1 MSGLVIYP
9 GSFDP
14 ITYGHLDVAA
24 RAAALFDELVV
35 AVSHNVGKTSLF
47 SVEERIELAAQALA
61 DIPNARVSH
70 FQGLLVDFCRRCGA
84 RAVVRGLRAVS
95 DFEYEFQ
102 MALTNRHLAGEKVDT
117 VFLMPNEDHI
127 YLSSSLVKEIAR
139 FGGAISSFVPPN
151 VERALRA
158 RLKEEP

>member
-1 MSGLVIYP
+1 MSRLAVYP

-24 RAAALFDELVV
+24 RAAALFDELIV
-35 AVSHNVGKTSLF
+35 AVSCNPGKSSLF
-47 SVEERIELAAQALA
+47 SVEERVELAGQAVA
-61 DIPNARVSH
+61 DIPNVRVSH
-70 FQGLLVDFCRRCGA
+70 FRGLLVDFCRRCGA
-84 RAVVRGLRAVS
+84 RVVVRGLRAVS

-117 VFLMPNEDHI
+117 IFLMPNEDHI
-127 YLSSSLVKEIAR
+127 YLSSSLVREIAG
-139 FGGAISSFVPPN
+139 FGGAISAFVPPN

-158 RLKEEP
+158 RRKEDR